1 MRKKKQTAVVLAM
14 LFSLLSCLPVFA
26 AEQPQFAEI
35 RTAAENPEALYGE
48 YIPVLMYHHFS
59 LRPMAAGNGVVTTT
73 EELEDHLRAFQA
85 AGWRVI
91 SLEELD
97 RVLERAEKTTE
108 ADGGLGLH
116 MKYLCITMDD
126 GYYSNYEL
134 AYPLFRK
141 YRMPASV
148 FAVTDAVTEQTGL
161 RKFTWREA
169 AEMEESG
176 YMKVYSHSADHN
188 PVAEGQEED
197 FLRSMQKSEAML
209 AEHLKEKHCKAMAY
223 PNGRYTEAIQEMLT
237 ADGYQMQFTI
247 AEGVLTAQTARD
259 SMPRITV
266 ESGMSGQDVIQ
277 KIELVAEQQFAA
289 AEREG
294 R

>member
-1 MRKKKQTAVVLAM
+1 MKKKKQTAVVFAM
-14 LFSLLSCLPVFA
+14 IFSLFSCLPAFA
-26 AEQPQFAEI
+26 AEQPRFAEI
-35 RTAAENPEALYGE
+35 RTTAENPEALYGE

-59 LRPMAAGNGVVTTT
+59 IRSMAAGNGVVTTT
-73 EELEDHLRAFQA
+73 EELENHLRAFQA

-97 RVLERAEKTTE
+97 RVLERAEETA
-108 ADGGLGLH
+108 ADGGLGLN

-176 YMKVYSHSADHN
+176 YMKIYSHSADHI
-188 PVAEGQEED
+188 PAAEGQEED
-197 FLRSMQKSEAML
+197 FLYSMRKSEATL
-209 AEHLKEKHCKAMAY
+209 AENLKEKHSKAMAY

-237 ADGYQMQFTI
+237 ADGYCMQFTI
-247 AEGVLTAQTARD
+247 AEGVLTARTARD